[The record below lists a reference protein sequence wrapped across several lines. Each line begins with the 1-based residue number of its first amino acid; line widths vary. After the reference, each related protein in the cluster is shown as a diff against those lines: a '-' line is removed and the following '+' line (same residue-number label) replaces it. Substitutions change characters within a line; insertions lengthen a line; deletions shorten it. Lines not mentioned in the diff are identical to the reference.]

1 MDEVRAARRG
11 RGVSVGLDRDRIVA
25 AARTLD
31 PDTLTVQA
39 VADAL
44 GVDRKA
50 VTYHVS
56 GRDGLLELL
65 ADDAFTARFEV
76 VEIPVG
82 TDWQTGLRLI
92 ASSMRDILLGSGAI
106 VSHIRFD
113 PSTRAAALHP
123 AEIVLGTLVAAGFDE
138 TVAVRA
144 IALVTDV
151 AMAHARG
158 VLLNARAGGHPQ
170 RAELHEALST
180 MDAAASP
187 HLRRI
192 DDAGFSTFD
201 EEQFAFDLDVIIR
214 GLEARLATP

>member
-1 MDEVRAARRG
+1 MGEVRAARRG
-11 RGVSVGLDRDRIVA
+11 RGVSVGLDRERIVA
-25 AARTLD
+25 AARGLD
-31 PDTLTVQA
+31 PATITVQA

-56 GRDGLLELL
+56 GREGLLQLL
-65 ADDAFTARFEV
+65 ADDAFTTRFEV
-76 VEIPVG
+76 VEVPADA
-82 TDWQTGLRLI
+82 DWQTGLRLI
-92 ASSMRDILLGSGAI
+92 AASMRDILLGAGAA

-113 PSTRAAALHP
+113 PSTRAAALRP
-123 AEIVLGTLVAAGFDE
+123 AEIVLAALVDAGFDE
-138 TVAVRA
+138 ATAVRA
-144 IALVTDV
+144 IALVADV

-187 HLRRI
+187 YLRRI
-192 DDAGFSTFD
+192 DDTGFSTFD
-201 EEQFAFDLDVIIR
+201 EEQFAFDLDVIIG
-214 GLEARLATP
+214 GLQARLAAQ